1 MSSSEK
7 AKLKATA
14 LHLVG
19 EVCEFECEFEFF
31 FFCTIPFNLAV

>member
-19 EVCEFECEFEFF
+19 EVCELKSIIEF